1 MARVYVSIGSN
12 IDREHYVR
20 AGLAALRQHYG
31 HVTSSRVYES
41 EAVGFTGDRFYNLVA
56 GFDTE
61 QPLRVVA
68 AALRDI
74 EQQHARD
81 RRAPRF
87 SPRTLDID
95 LLLYGEIVVDEDSLQ
110 VPRDEIT
117 RYAFVL
123 GPLAEIAGAERHPVS
138 GHTYAELWRDFT
150 NKEAQPMWPVALES
164 I

>member
-31 HVTSSRVYES
+31 DVLSSRVYES
-41 EAVGFTGDRFYNLVA
+41 EAVGFTGDPFYNLVA

-95 LLLYGEIVVDEDSLQ
+95 LLLYGDAVVNDGALQ

-123 GPLAEIAGAERHPVS
+123 GPLAELAGAERHPVS
-138 GHTYAELWRDFT
+138 GRTYAELWRDFT